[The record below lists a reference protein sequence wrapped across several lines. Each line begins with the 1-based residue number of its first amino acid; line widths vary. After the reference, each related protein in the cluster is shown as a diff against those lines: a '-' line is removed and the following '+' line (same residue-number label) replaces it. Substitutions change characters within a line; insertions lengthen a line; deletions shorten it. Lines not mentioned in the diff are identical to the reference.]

1 MATLWVK
8 TTTYESVEV
17 GDDLPI
23 LVKHESQETIDS
35 YAQYSGKDLGPG
47 WHNLHTEPE
56 YAAGGIFGGTVNP
69 GAATVA
75 YVAELLEKAFPIKVL
90 MGHGSRLEMQ
100 ATKPIRPGDTITFTG
115 RVTAKLEEED
125 LGLVDCEVTGT
136 NQFNQVVARAKATVS
151 FSARVE
157 ERG

>member
-1 MATLWVK
+1 M
-8 TTTYESVEV
+8 
-17 GDDLPI
+17 
-23 LVKHESQETIDS
+23 
-35 YAQYSGKDLGPG
+35 
-47 WHNLHTEPE
+47 
-56 YAAGGIFGGTVNP
+56 
-69 GAATVA
+69 A